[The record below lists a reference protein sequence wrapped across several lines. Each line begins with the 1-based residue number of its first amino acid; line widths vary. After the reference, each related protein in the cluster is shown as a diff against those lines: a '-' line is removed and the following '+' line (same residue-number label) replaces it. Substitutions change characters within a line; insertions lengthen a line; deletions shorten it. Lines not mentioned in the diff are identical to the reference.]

1 MEMTILYI
9 SVTLIYILFACLD
22 GEDVK
27 PKWKQWLANKLDIK
41 PQAIK
46 LQILLLSINTDLFLL
61 KPKISKEK
69 F

>member
-9 SVTLIYILFACLD
+9 SVTLIYILFACLG

-27 PKWKQWLANKLDIK
+27 PKWKQWIVNKLDIK
-41 PQAIK
+41 PKAIK